1 VGELSLRIAG
11 AAACLLLVSSGSGA
25 AAGFPGIARVRA
37 LPDSLAVELT
47 GRSPSARLVEL
58 RPYETVASQ
67 RQGAAVWAGPVNGQ
81 TVRLPRFAD
90 GRDRLYSRFQLVSD
104 KTLRAIGPPCW
115 VTDLEALPAW
125 RFPMPWPASK
135 KGVTCPVDMDD
146 LHALG
151 ARYADWGVVLA
162 GIFDWTGGPPKETW
176 EVDGQH
182 LPINVHYIA
191 WLDGLVR
198 RATELG
204 VNVTLIPINGVP
216 DHADA
221 GNPLIHPRT
230 DPAAA
235 PNHIGAFNL
244 TGERGLRYYR
254 AAFEYLARRYS
265 DPSGEHGWVSG
276 YVVGNELQSHWA
288 WHHMGRASR
297 EEVTREYADQLRIAW
312 LAVRRFH
319 KSVRVYASMDH
330 TWASRLE
337 PDPMKGMPGD
347 WFLERLNRTIAREGN
362 FPWDVAFHPYP
373 EDLFEPRF
381 WNDQTAVMGFDSPR
395 ITFRNLEV
403 LPAFLSQQRFLYRG
417 RPRRIILSE
426 QGFHCPDGPDG
437 EAVQAAAFALAYE
450 KVRHMPSIDAFIL
463 HRHVDHADHGPLL
476 VGMWTRKLD
485 ADDPEAPDRK
495 RMIWD
500 VFQAAGTGRWPEA
513 IEFAKPIIGIRDWAE
528 ALPYA
533 GPIPRVSGCVAP
545 PPDPGTTVA
554 DLWALMGDAKLA
566 RCLAWSPAWAK
577 GADGLLYPA
586 ILQHPPDPREGVA
599 EATFDLD
606 LPRVRPG
613 RELRLELGTTV
624 TGPTFDG
631 VRMSVSVG
639 GRDVWNEVQPTQNQP
654 RAHSVDLTAWAGAR
668 IALTLRVDA
677 LGNNGADWAHWL
689 RPVVVVARLPASR
702 VGP

>member
-1 VGELSLRIAG
+1 MGELSLRIAG

-437 EAVQAAAFALAYE
+437 EAVQAAARAEGREVPEGLKTVTAFTFNLFGKDSRTWQIDLINLGDPPVEIRPDTDFAYV
-450 KVRHMPSIDAFIL
+450 KIDAIT
-463 HRHVDHADHGPLL
+463 GELL
-476 VGMWTRKLD
+476 DVTFPDTESREAAPVSYGV
-485 ADDPEAPDRK
+485 DPEGPWSAMGPDMRPLAFGHKAAPRAFWDWMAEHYGDRGTVE
-495 RMIWD
+495 RAIVEWIENYGED
-500 VFQAAGTGRWPEA
+500 SNFWPLQAKAVTHLWLYMPETTPEELAQAIILGLPQPEHLTQEQAEARAWELLKEAGKEVYTQEDYEAVRLKTGFFYGAIYPNGCAWQ
-513 IEFAKPIIGIRDWAE
+513 IEFADERHDYDTYIGDVT
-528 ALPYA
+528 L
-533 GPIPRVSGCVAP
+533 
-545 PPDPGTTVA
+545 
-554 DLWALMGDAKLA
+554 
-566 RCLAWSPAWAK
+566 
-577 GADGLLYPA
+577 DGLTGKPLT
-586 ILQHPPDPREGVA
+586 VSA
-599 EATFDLD
+599 E
-606 LPRVRPG
+606 P
-613 RELRLELGTTV
+613 
-624 TGPTFDG
+624 
-631 VRMSVSVG
+631 S
-639 GRDVWNEVQPTQNQP
+639 
-654 RAHSVDLTAWAGAR
+654 
-668 IALTLRVDA
+668 
-677 LGNNGADWAHWL
+677 NG
-689 RPVVVVARLPASR
+689 
-702 VGP
+702 